1 MRLLVAGPGHPYRG
15 GVARCTTALAAGLEE
30 RGHEMRF
37 LTPRRQYPEW
47 LYPGRDDRDPAS
59 SRHLECSRAVLDP
72 MNPFAWPAGRREA
85 LAFAA
90 DAWIFPFWTWAW
102 AGWLRF
108 LLRGRRRPPAV
119 AVVHNLV
126 DHDAGIRQRL
136 AARVV
141 LGRCQAFF
149 THAEAMAS
157 DLAAAHPGVP
167 SAVFPHPRFD
177 YGELPPRADARA
189 ALDLP
194 QDRRV
199 ALFMGLIRPYKG
211 VDVLIDAAALLPPGN
226 DWTVVVAGEPWGE
239 LGSVLETRVRKLGLQ
254 DRVRLRLGWVA
265 EEEVPQLLA
274 AADVVVLPFRA
285 GSQSGVAAT
294 ALGYGLPVLSTAIGG
309 LPEVIRHGVNGLL
322 VQPGSA
328 DELAEALTSLDHAF
342 LEKLAAGAR
351 ATSKTLEWADYVEVV
366 EGLLERV
373 IR

>member
-15 GVARCTTALAAGLEE
+15 GIARCTTALAAGLEE
-30 RGHEMRF
+30 RGHDVRF

-72 MNPFAWPAGRREA
+72 MNPFSWPAGRRA
-85 LAFAA
+85 AVGFGA

-126 DHDAGIRQRL
+126 DHDAGLRQRL
-136 AARVV
+136 AARMV
-141 LGRCQAFF
+141 LGRCQALF

-157 DLAAAHPGVP
+157 SLAVAHPDVP

-177 YGELPPRADARA
+177 YGELPLRADARA

-211 VDVLIDAAALLPPGN
+211 VDVLLEAAARLPSGN

-239 LGSVLETRVRKLGLQ
+239 LGSDLENQVCELGLQ
-254 DRVRLRLGWVA
+254 RRVRLRLGWVA

-274 AADVVVLPFRA
+274 AADVVVLPYRA

-294 ALGYGLPVLSTAIGG
+294 ALGYGLPVLSTNIGG
-309 LPEVIRHGVNGLL
+309 LPEVVRHGVNGLL
-322 VQPGSA
+322 VQPGLA
-328 DELAEALTSLDHAF
+328 DGLAEALSSLDRAL

-351 ATSKTLEWADYVEVV
+351 ATGKTLEWADYVEVM

-373 IR
+373 VG

>member
-15 GVARCTTALAAGLEE
+15 GIARCTTALAAGLEG
-30 RGHEMRF
+30 RGHEVLF

-47 LYPGRDDRDPAS
+47 LYPGRDDRDPTS
-59 SRHLECSRAVLDP
+59 SRRLECARAVLDP

-85 LAFAA
+85 VEFGA

-108 LLRGRRRPPAV
+108 LLRGSRRPPAV

-126 DHDAGIRQRL
+126 DHDADLRQRV
-136 AARVV
+136 AARIV

-149 THAEAMAS
+149 THAEAMSSSLAS
-157 DLAAAHPGVP
+157 VHPGVP

-177 YGELPPRADARA
+177 YGELPPKAEARA

-194 QDRRV
+194 RDGRV

-211 VDVLIDAAALLPPGN
+211 VDVLVDAAARLPSGN
-226 DWTVVVAGEPWGE
+226 DWTVVVAGEPWGS
-239 LGSVLETRVRKLGLQ
+239 LGSLLEAQVRKLGLEE
-254 DRVRLRLGWVA
+254 RVRLRLDWVA

-274 AADVVVLPFRA
+274 AADIMVLPFRA

-309 LPEVIRHGVNGLL
+309 VPEVVRHGVNGLV

-328 DELAEALTSLDHAF
+328 EELAEALSSLDRA
-342 LEKLAAGAR
+342 LLDKLAAGAR
-351 ATSKTLEWADYVEVV
+351 ATGKTLDWADYVEVM
-366 EGLLERV
+366 EGLLVRV
-373 IR
+373 VG